1 MTDHGLN
8 FAEVIVNTVP
18 RGGPT
23 TEASL
28 LSISNDMQDVIFSN
42 SRDLMCFEEECW
54 SKVLVQRG
62 KEIDETIPIPAPDQ
76 CPSNFP
82 WAYNEVGEHK

>member
-1 MTDHGLN
+1 MSTSQIRMIVSDLLVLHKQVGRFLTIQRYPRVTDHGLN

-28 LSISNDMQDVIFSN
+28 LFISNDMQDVIFSKCG
-42 SRDLMCFEEECW
+42 DLMYC
-54 SKVLVQRG
+54 VLKRNVGQR
-62 KEIDETIPIPAPDQ
+62 
-76 CPSNFP
+76 C
-82 WAYNEVGEHK
+82 

>member
-28 LSISNDMQDVIFSN
+28 LFISNDMQDVIFSN
-42 SRDLMCFEEECW
+42 SRDLMYC
-54 SKVLVQRG
+54 VLKRNVGQR
-62 KEIDETIPIPAPDQ
+62 
-76 CPSNFP
+76 C
-82 WAYNEVGEHK
+82 